1 MTSAL
6 SSGAKWWGLTQPLTN
21 EHLSCVGCFHK
32 SMGCLFCLY
41 SGESGAGK
49 TEATKLAMQ
58 YLAAVNKE
66 GSSMTSEQVCAHP
79 PTCTRVHTCTHVS
92 VWVVT
97 STQMCTHL
105 LATCQSVPCRSSRP
119 IHSWSPLEMPKQ

>member
-21 EHLSCVGCFHK
+21 EHLSSVGCFHK

-58 YLAAVNKE
+58 YLAAVNKD
-66 GSSMTSEQVCAHP
+66 GSSMTSEQVCAPTHP
-79 PTCTRVHTCTHVS
+79 HAREYTHAHMAVYG
-92 VWVVT
+92 
-97 STQMCTHL
+97 
-105 LATCQSVPCRSSRP
+105 
-119 IHSWSPLEMPKQ
+119 